1 MKVIDDVYNYLNE
14 NDKNKDDDNYDYV
27 CVVVISSYVNDLSDF
42 SSYYG
47 IDDYEFLIGIGMN
60 VYVNV

>member
-1 MKVIDDVYNYLNE
+1 M
-14 NDKNKDDDNYDYV
+14 
-27 CVVVISSYVNDLSDF
+27 CVVVISGYVNDLSEF

>member
-27 CVVVISSYVNDLSDF
+27 CVVVISGYVNDLSDF